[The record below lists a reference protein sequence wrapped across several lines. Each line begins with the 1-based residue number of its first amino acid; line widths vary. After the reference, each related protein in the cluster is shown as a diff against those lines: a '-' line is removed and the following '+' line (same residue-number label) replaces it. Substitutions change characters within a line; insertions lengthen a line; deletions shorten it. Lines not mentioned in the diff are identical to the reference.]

1 MNRSDNTPASR
12 QGLKAIYPDV
22 KSRTVLM
29 CGGATG
35 IGQSVADG
43 IVTQA
48 GDRFEIE
55 APDFGLTLRN
65 PLQVDEPHDVEVQL
79 L

>member
-1 MNRSDNTPASR
+1 
-12 QGLKAIYPDV
+12 
-22 KSRTVLM
+22 
-29 CGGATG
+29 
-35 IGQSVADG
+35 VADG